1 MAPRESDE
9 LVGLDS
15 AMKITRVRTHVL
27 SLLLPRPVKTA
38 VHHISTVDTVL
49 TEMETDGGRWGWATA
64 SHSGP
69 VGRGRSSLS

>member
-1 MAPRESDE
+1 MAPRERDE

-38 VHHISTVDTVL
+38 VHHISTVDTV
-49 TEMETDGGRWGWATA
+49 W
-64 SHSGP
+64 
-69 VGRGRSSLS
+69 